1 METKYPTNQM
11 QPHHPDKY
19 ISMNRQQQVANVRDI
34 LLGRAPRTEQQR
46 DCCKLLEQIYDLR
59 ERAAATPI
67 LSKES
72 AVMLRSIMNSLDA
85 MSANIVTSLG
95 MKSSSD
101 IPRTTAEMEAR
112 LKYYDSVLP
121 VGVSA

>member
-1 METKYPTNQM
+1 METRFPQTL
-11 QPHHPDKY
+11 PHHPDKY
-19 ISMNRQQQVANVRDI
+19 IRDERKQQVANVRDI
-34 LLGRAPRTEQQR
+34 LLGRAPRNEQQR

-59 ERAAATPI
+59 ERAATTPI
-67 LSKES
+67 RSKES

-121 VGVSA
+121 VFGVSA